1 MIQGRKSDEK
11 EKNYKLKINKLKQN
25 SDSEN
30 YVHAFIS

>member
-11 EKNYKLKINKLKQN
+11 EKKLKVKKKENPQN